1 MLQKGGGFSS
11 KPWPKERCHFFP
23 PPPFFLN
30 KIYRVEKS
38 RVQCLCLMLKS
49 WQSRTAPGSEQSRPR
64 HQATPPAPPSAG
76 IYCVRSANGVAAR
89 PLSGRANQEA
99 GRGGR

>member
-23 PPPFFLN
+23 PSPFFLN
-30 KIYRVEKS
+30 KICRVEKS
-38 RVQCLCLMLKS
+38 RVQRLCLMLKG

-64 HQATPPAPPSAG
+64 PQATPLTPPAAG
-76 IYCVRSANGVAAR
+76 IYCARSANEVAAR
-89 PLSGRANQEA
+89 LFSGRANQKA